1 MSDPNA
7 GDIFLSTS
15 SPDLFHYRYQRP
27 VKALLHT
34 VSARGFFGTPPPD
47 SFMERASSAAGP
59 AASSSSG
66 YSAAMSPPR
75 HMSFLQS
82 HAAIAKPLFTQP
94 TSLVKGSPGIIRHL
108 ILDDKRHVLTQDT
121 AGVVK
126 KWSVLEARLVKNY
139 GAEDFEKVAQ
149 TEKAELWV
157 PNWFQVDTKLG
168 SVTVRLEYPDCL
180 NAESYAED
188 VGLVEREKDERV
200 NFGESVLLGLF
211 RRWLLSKPDLL
222 QREYELVFERDI
234 RNGQAIPSMS
244 WESKPAFDYK
254 SKILVILQDSH
265 GMVVKKNLL
274 EFSGPEAEKEIPPWL
289 MRIFILGEETHEKK
303 ISFQVHQ
310 VDPGLPKIDPVK
322 LNSHPMVK
330 MSQVT
335 SFIAGKLKLE
345 LRPEESADDIIVLR
359 CGQQFLNSNTD
370 VGTARAFYKPKEDK
384 ILIFTCH
391 LKSSVPSQSEES
403 SSHLYT

>member
-1 MSDPNA
+1 M
-7 GDIFLSTS
+7 
-15 SPDLFHYRYQRP
+15 
-27 VKALLHT
+27 
-34 VSARGFFGTPPPD
+34 
-47 SFMERASSAAGP
+47 
-59 AASSSSG
+59 
-66 YSAAMSPPR
+66 
-75 HMSFLQS
+75 
-82 HAAIAKPLFTQP
+82 
-94 TSLVKGSPGIIRHL
+94 TSLQWRYISGVSIHL
-108 ILDDKRHVLTQDT
+108 Q
-121 AGVVK
+121 
-126 KWSVLEARLVKNY
+126 
-139 GAEDFEKVAQ
+139 
-149 TEKAELWV
+149 
-157 PNWFQVDTKLG
+157 
-168 SVTVRLEYPDCL
+168 
-180 NAESYAED
+180 
-188 VGLVEREKDERV
+188 
-200 NFGESVLLGLF
+200 
-211 RRWLLSKPDLL
+211 
-222 QREYELVFERDI
+222 
-234 RNGQAIPSMS
+234 S